1 MTKQGALLPVTVEG
15 LHEVYLVQPDHLEQT
30 LTAPPDS
37 AQTAATVHL
46 VAEKDPGESEM
57 ELTLPVGVTLP
68 PLAESVIVAVQ
79 LEA

>member
-1 MTKQGALLPVTVEG
+1 VYDTLQPATPVE
-15 LHEVYLVQPDHLEQT
+15 
-30 LTAPPDS
+30 
-37 AQTAATVHL
+37 TAATVHL

-57 ELTLPVGVTLP
+57 KLTLPVGVTLP